1 MATLL
6 LFCQTTV
13 PGPKG
18 KLSHPIIPCASM
30 QTELCLK
37 LRPMSLHLTCQWSRN
52 VVDTEGPST
61 QQSWGLSS
69 QTQRWPKSHSSPP
82 PPAHG
87 TLIYSPS
94 SQSRA
99 QTKGLSQLQEGDPD
113 ESKGRVYTIK
123 GNDTSFS
130 HSISLGLL
138 VVCHRLTMQLRP
150 RKRQRPLPNR
160 ASVKFL

>member
-13 PGPKG
+13 LGPKG
-18 KLSHPIIPCASM
+18 KLSHPIIPCAST

-37 LRPMSLHLTCQWSRN
+37 LRPMSLHLTCRWSRN
-52 VVDTEGPST
+52 VVDTDGPST

-94 SQSRA
+94 SQSWA
-99 QTKGLSQLQEGDPD
+99 QTKGPSQLQEGDPD

-123 GNDTSFS
+123 GNDTSFFFVFLLF
-130 HSISLGLL
+130 LG
-138 VVCHRLTMQLRP
+138 
-150 RKRQRPLPNR
+150 PLPQHMEVPR
-160 ASVKFL
+160 LGVQLEL